1 LKKYK
6 NVVWINA
13 DLSNGTN
20 DINDEDENTNSNQ
33 AKETK
38 KFDLTQDN
46 IDTMFSKHM
55 SEYIGQTVTVYTTS
69 AGIAG
74 CGLTGVLLECTNTH
88 LRLVTKIGAAPEKP
102 KRKACLKCPY
112 YKSCLKAAEKLQG
125 VGSIAEIPLKSL
137 VIFVHHSL

>member
-1 LKKYK
+1 MKKYK
-6 NVVWINA
+6 NVVWINSE
-13 DLSNGTN
+13 LSNS
-20 DINDEDENTNSNQ
+20 DIKAGDACESKQTE
-33 AKETK
+33 
-38 KFDLTQDN
+38 KFNVTQDN

-102 KRKACLKCPY
+102 KKKACLKCPY

>member
-6 NVVWINA
+6 NVVWINTE
-13 DLSNGTN
+13 LSNGIETGDESTKN
-20 DINDEDENTNSNQ
+20 TDIKDECKQASNID
-33 AKETK
+33 KE
-38 KFDLTQDN
+38 N

-69 AGIAG
+69 AGAAG

-88 LRLVTKIGAAPEKP
+88 LRLVTQIGPAPGKP
-102 KRKACLKCPY
+102 KRRACRKCPY
-112 YKSCLKAAEKLQG
+112 YTSCMNAGKMLQG

-137 VIFVHHSL
+137 VIFVHNSL